1 MKICRV
7 YAIGP
12 ESQTWVCGENL
23 YELYACYFFFSSRR
37 RHTRL
42 QGDWS
47 SDVCSSDLGCRRR
60 PGRQHRAA
68 HAGGPCRR
76 RHQDPSAGTPGAEDH
91 GPAVRPAAGRD
102 RRRRGPGAE
111 PGRPARP
118 GHRRHSARPHGPAR
132 PQHRPGGRRHGRR
145 GRCRGAPA
153 GRRAR
158 RAHRPRAGSAG
169 RAARQGLTSARPHK
183 QKPKE
188 THMTSK
194 DPADWRLAEVW
205 GDTVDLRHLAWAI
218 AIGTGISVLG
228 FYLASRWL
236 VTVVE
241 SRQLAHAYAM
251 LAGLAGCVIAGVIC
265 ARAFAPKR
273 EVTELDTSNDPE
285 WRREVLEELAR
296 QPGGLGT
303 VQDLPPAVVQEL
315 KELKLYELFA
325 DKAGR
330 A

>member
-1 MKICRV
+1 
-7 YAIGP
+7 
-12 ESQTWVCGENL
+12 
-23 YELYACYFFFSSRR
+23 
-37 RHTRL
+37 
-42 QGDWS
+42 
-47 SDVCSSDLGCRRR
+47 
-60 PGRQHRAA
+60 
-68 HAGGPCRR
+68 
-76 RHQDPSAGTPGAEDH
+76 
-91 GPAVRPAAGRD
+91 
-102 RRRRGPGAE
+102 
-111 PGRPARP
+111 
-118 GHRRHSARPHGPAR
+118 
-132 PQHRPGGRRHGRR
+132 
-145 GRCRGAPA
+145 
-153 GRRAR
+153 
-158 RAHRPRAGSAG
+158 
-169 RAARQGLTSARPHK
+169 
-183 QKPKE
+183 
-188 THMTSK
+188 MTSK

-236 VTVVE
+236 ATVVE

-265 ARAFAPKR
+265 ARAFPPKR
-273 EVTELDTSNDPE
+273 EVTEQDTSNDPE

>member
-1 MKICRV
+1 
-7 YAIGP
+7 
-12 ESQTWVCGENL
+12 
-23 YELYACYFFFSSRR
+23 
-37 RHTRL
+37 
-42 QGDWS
+42 
-47 SDVCSSDLGCRRR
+47 
-60 PGRQHRAA
+60 
-68 HAGGPCRR
+68 
-76 RHQDPSAGTPGAEDH
+76 
-91 GPAVRPAAGRD
+91 
-102 RRRRGPGAE
+102 
-111 PGRPARP
+111 
-118 GHRRHSARPHGPAR
+118 
-132 PQHRPGGRRHGRR
+132 
-145 GRCRGAPA
+145 
-153 GRRAR
+153 
-158 RAHRPRAGSAG
+158 
-169 RAARQGLTSARPHK
+169 
-183 QKPKE
+183 
-188 THMTSK
+188 MTSK

-236 VTVVE
+236 ATVVE

-303 VQDLPPAVVQEL
+303 VQDLPPAVLQEL

>member
-1 MKICRV
+1 
-7 YAIGP
+7 
-12 ESQTWVCGENL
+12 
-23 YELYACYFFFSSRR
+23 
-37 RHTRL
+37 
-42 QGDWS
+42 
-47 SDVCSSDLGCRRR
+47 
-60 PGRQHRAA
+60 
-68 HAGGPCRR
+68 
-76 RHQDPSAGTPGAEDH
+76 
-91 GPAVRPAAGRD
+91 
-102 RRRRGPGAE
+102 
-111 PGRPARP
+111 
-118 GHRRHSARPHGPAR
+118 
-132 PQHRPGGRRHGRR
+132 
-145 GRCRGAPA
+145 
-153 GRRAR
+153 
-158 RAHRPRAGSAG
+158 
-169 RAARQGLTSARPHK
+169 
-183 QKPKE
+183 
-188 THMTSK
+188 MTSK

-236 VTVVE
+236 ATVVE

>member
-1 MKICRV
+1 
-7 YAIGP
+7 
-12 ESQTWVCGENL
+12 
-23 YELYACYFFFSSRR
+23 
-37 RHTRL
+37 
-42 QGDWS
+42 
-47 SDVCSSDLGCRRR
+47 
-60 PGRQHRAA
+60 
-68 HAGGPCRR
+68 
-76 RHQDPSAGTPGAEDH
+76 
-91 GPAVRPAAGRD
+91 
-102 RRRRGPGAE
+102 
-111 PGRPARP
+111 
-118 GHRRHSARPHGPAR
+118 
-132 PQHRPGGRRHGRR
+132 
-145 GRCRGAPA
+145 
-153 GRRAR
+153 
-158 RAHRPRAGSAG
+158 
-169 RAARQGLTSARPHK
+169 
-183 QKPKE
+183 
-188 THMTSK
+188 MTSK

-236 VTVVE
+236 STVVE

-265 ARAFAPKR
+265 ARAFPPKR

-315 KELKLYELFA
+315 KELKLYDLFA

>member
-1 MKICRV
+1 
-7 YAIGP
+7 
-12 ESQTWVCGENL
+12 
-23 YELYACYFFFSSRR
+23 
-37 RHTRL
+37 
-42 QGDWS
+42 
-47 SDVCSSDLGCRRR
+47 
-60 PGRQHRAA
+60 
-68 HAGGPCRR
+68 
-76 RHQDPSAGTPGAEDH
+76 
-91 GPAVRPAAGRD
+91 
-102 RRRRGPGAE
+102 
-111 PGRPARP
+111 
-118 GHRRHSARPHGPAR
+118 
-132 PQHRPGGRRHGRR
+132 
-145 GRCRGAPA
+145 
-153 GRRAR
+153 
-158 RAHRPRAGSAG
+158 
-169 RAARQGLTSARPHK
+169 
-183 QKPKE
+183 
-188 THMTSK
+188 MTSK

-236 VTVVE
+236 ATVVE
-241 SRQLAHAYAM
+241 SRHLAHAYAM

-265 ARAFAPKR
+265 ARAFPPKR

>member
-1 MKICRV
+1 
-7 YAIGP
+7 
-12 ESQTWVCGENL
+12 
-23 YELYACYFFFSSRR
+23 
-37 RHTRL
+37 
-42 QGDWS
+42 
-47 SDVCSSDLGCRRR
+47 
-60 PGRQHRAA
+60 
-68 HAGGPCRR
+68 
-76 RHQDPSAGTPGAEDH
+76 
-91 GPAVRPAAGRD
+91 
-102 RRRRGPGAE
+102 
-111 PGRPARP
+111 
-118 GHRRHSARPHGPAR
+118 
-132 PQHRPGGRRHGRR
+132 
-145 GRCRGAPA
+145 
-153 GRRAR
+153 
-158 RAHRPRAGSAG
+158 
-169 RAARQGLTSARPHK
+169 
-183 QKPKE
+183 
-188 THMTSK
+188 MTSK

-228 FYLASRWL
+228 FYLTSRWL
-236 VTVVE
+236 ATVVE

-265 ARAFAPKR
+265 ARAFPPKR

>member
-1 MKICRV
+1 
-7 YAIGP
+7 
-12 ESQTWVCGENL
+12 
-23 YELYACYFFFSSRR
+23 
-37 RHTRL
+37 
-42 QGDWS
+42 
-47 SDVCSSDLGCRRR
+47 
-60 PGRQHRAA
+60 
-68 HAGGPCRR
+68 
-76 RHQDPSAGTPGAEDH
+76 
-91 GPAVRPAAGRD
+91 
-102 RRRRGPGAE
+102 
-111 PGRPARP
+111 
-118 GHRRHSARPHGPAR
+118 
-132 PQHRPGGRRHGRR
+132 
-145 GRCRGAPA
+145 
-153 GRRAR
+153 
-158 RAHRPRAGSAG
+158 
-169 RAARQGLTSARPHK
+169 
-183 QKPKE
+183 
-188 THMTSK
+188 MTSK

-218 AIGTGISVLG
+218 AIGIGISVLG

-236 VTVVE
+236 ATVVE

-265 ARAFAPKR
+265 ARAFPPKR

>member
-1 MKICRV
+1 
-7 YAIGP
+7 
-12 ESQTWVCGENL
+12 
-23 YELYACYFFFSSRR
+23 
-37 RHTRL
+37 
-42 QGDWS
+42 
-47 SDVCSSDLGCRRR
+47 
-60 PGRQHRAA
+60 
-68 HAGGPCRR
+68 
-76 RHQDPSAGTPGAEDH
+76 
-91 GPAVRPAAGRD
+91 
-102 RRRRGPGAE
+102 
-111 PGRPARP
+111 
-118 GHRRHSARPHGPAR
+118 
-132 PQHRPGGRRHGRR
+132 
-145 GRCRGAPA
+145 
-153 GRRAR
+153 
-158 RAHRPRAGSAG
+158 
-169 RAARQGLTSARPHK
+169 
-183 QKPKE
+183 
-188 THMTSK
+188 MTSK

-228 FYLASRWL
+228 FYLASPWL
-236 VTVVE
+236 ATVVE

>member
-1 MKICRV
+1 
-7 YAIGP
+7 
-12 ESQTWVCGENL
+12 
-23 YELYACYFFFSSRR
+23 
-37 RHTRL
+37 
-42 QGDWS
+42 
-47 SDVCSSDLGCRRR
+47 
-60 PGRQHRAA
+60 
-68 HAGGPCRR
+68 
-76 RHQDPSAGTPGAEDH
+76 
-91 GPAVRPAAGRD
+91 
-102 RRRRGPGAE
+102 
-111 PGRPARP
+111 
-118 GHRRHSARPHGPAR
+118 
-132 PQHRPGGRRHGRR
+132 
-145 GRCRGAPA
+145 
-153 GRRAR
+153 
-158 RAHRPRAGSAG
+158 
-169 RAARQGLTSARPHK
+169 
-183 QKPKE
+183 
-188 THMTSK
+188 MTSK

-236 VTVVE
+236 ATVVE

-265 ARAFAPKR
+265 ARAFPPKR
-273 EVTELDTSNDPE
+273 EVTELDTSNAPE

>member
-1 MKICRV
+1 
-7 YAIGP
+7 
-12 ESQTWVCGENL
+12 
-23 YELYACYFFFSSRR
+23 
-37 RHTRL
+37 
-42 QGDWS
+42 
-47 SDVCSSDLGCRRR
+47 
-60 PGRQHRAA
+60 
-68 HAGGPCRR
+68 
-76 RHQDPSAGTPGAEDH
+76 
-91 GPAVRPAAGRD
+91 
-102 RRRRGPGAE
+102 
-111 PGRPARP
+111 
-118 GHRRHSARPHGPAR
+118 
-132 PQHRPGGRRHGRR
+132 
-145 GRCRGAPA
+145 
-153 GRRAR
+153 
-158 RAHRPRAGSAG
+158 
-169 RAARQGLTSARPHK
+169 
-183 QKPKE
+183 
-188 THMTSK
+188 MTSK
-194 DPADWRLAEVW
+194 DPADWRLAEVL

-236 VTVVE
+236 ATVVE

-330 A
+330 T

>member
-1 MKICRV
+1 
-7 YAIGP
+7 
-12 ESQTWVCGENL
+12 
-23 YELYACYFFFSSRR
+23 
-37 RHTRL
+37 
-42 QGDWS
+42 
-47 SDVCSSDLGCRRR
+47 
-60 PGRQHRAA
+60 
-68 HAGGPCRR
+68 
-76 RHQDPSAGTPGAEDH
+76 
-91 GPAVRPAAGRD
+91 
-102 RRRRGPGAE
+102 
-111 PGRPARP
+111 
-118 GHRRHSARPHGPAR
+118 
-132 PQHRPGGRRHGRR
+132 
-145 GRCRGAPA
+145 
-153 GRRAR
+153 
-158 RAHRPRAGSAG
+158 
-169 RAARQGLTSARPHK
+169 
-183 QKPKE
+183 
-188 THMTSK
+188 MTSK

-236 VTVVE
+236 ATVVE

-265 ARAFAPKR
+265 ARAFPPKR

-285 WRREVLEELAR
+285 WRRGVLEELAR

>member
-1 MKICRV
+1 
-7 YAIGP
+7 
-12 ESQTWVCGENL
+12 
-23 YELYACYFFFSSRR
+23 
-37 RHTRL
+37 
-42 QGDWS
+42 
-47 SDVCSSDLGCRRR
+47 
-60 PGRQHRAA
+60 
-68 HAGGPCRR
+68 
-76 RHQDPSAGTPGAEDH
+76 
-91 GPAVRPAAGRD
+91 
-102 RRRRGPGAE
+102 
-111 PGRPARP
+111 
-118 GHRRHSARPHGPAR
+118 
-132 PQHRPGGRRHGRR
+132 
-145 GRCRGAPA
+145 
-153 GRRAR
+153 
-158 RAHRPRAGSAG
+158 
-169 RAARQGLTSARPHK
+169 
-183 QKPKE
+183 
-188 THMTSK
+188 MTSK

-236 VTVVE
+236 ATVVE

-265 ARAFAPKR
+265 TRAFPPKR

>member
-1 MKICRV
+1 
-7 YAIGP
+7 
-12 ESQTWVCGENL
+12 
-23 YELYACYFFFSSRR
+23 
-37 RHTRL
+37 
-42 QGDWS
+42 
-47 SDVCSSDLGCRRR
+47 
-60 PGRQHRAA
+60 
-68 HAGGPCRR
+68 
-76 RHQDPSAGTPGAEDH
+76 
-91 GPAVRPAAGRD
+91 
-102 RRRRGPGAE
+102 
-111 PGRPARP
+111 
-118 GHRRHSARPHGPAR
+118 
-132 PQHRPGGRRHGRR
+132 
-145 GRCRGAPA
+145 
-153 GRRAR
+153 
-158 RAHRPRAGSAG
+158 
-169 RAARQGLTSARPHK
+169 
-183 QKPKE
+183 
-188 THMTSK
+188 MTSK

-236 VTVVE
+236 ATVVG

-265 ARAFAPKR
+265 ARAFPPKR
-273 EVTELDTSNDPE
+273 EVTELDTSNDAE

>member
-1 MKICRV
+1 
-7 YAIGP
+7 
-12 ESQTWVCGENL
+12 
-23 YELYACYFFFSSRR
+23 
-37 RHTRL
+37 
-42 QGDWS
+42 
-47 SDVCSSDLGCRRR
+47 
-60 PGRQHRAA
+60 
-68 HAGGPCRR
+68 
-76 RHQDPSAGTPGAEDH
+76 
-91 GPAVRPAAGRD
+91 
-102 RRRRGPGAE
+102 
-111 PGRPARP
+111 
-118 GHRRHSARPHGPAR
+118 
-132 PQHRPGGRRHGRR
+132 
-145 GRCRGAPA
+145 
-153 GRRAR
+153 
-158 RAHRPRAGSAG
+158 
-169 RAARQGLTSARPHK
+169 
-183 QKPKE
+183 
-188 THMTSK
+188 MTSK

-236 VTVVE
+236 ATVVE

-265 ARAFAPKR
+265 ARVFPPKR
-273 EVTELDTSNDPE
+273 EVTELDTSNDHE

>member
-1 MKICRV
+1 
-7 YAIGP
+7 
-12 ESQTWVCGENL
+12 
-23 YELYACYFFFSSRR
+23 
-37 RHTRL
+37 
-42 QGDWS
+42 
-47 SDVCSSDLGCRRR
+47 
-60 PGRQHRAA
+60 
-68 HAGGPCRR
+68 
-76 RHQDPSAGTPGAEDH
+76 
-91 GPAVRPAAGRD
+91 
-102 RRRRGPGAE
+102 
-111 PGRPARP
+111 
-118 GHRRHSARPHGPAR
+118 
-132 PQHRPGGRRHGRR
+132 
-145 GRCRGAPA
+145 
-153 GRRAR
+153 
-158 RAHRPRAGSAG
+158 
-169 RAARQGLTSARPHK
+169 
-183 QKPKE
+183 
-188 THMTSK
+188 MTSK

-236 VTVVE
+236 ATVVE

-265 ARAFAPKR
+265 ARAFPPKR

-303 VQDLPPAVVQEL
+303 EQDLPPAVVQEL

>member
-1 MKICRV
+1 
-7 YAIGP
+7 
-12 ESQTWVCGENL
+12 
-23 YELYACYFFFSSRR
+23 
-37 RHTRL
+37 
-42 QGDWS
+42 
-47 SDVCSSDLGCRRR
+47 
-60 PGRQHRAA
+60 
-68 HAGGPCRR
+68 
-76 RHQDPSAGTPGAEDH
+76 
-91 GPAVRPAAGRD
+91 
-102 RRRRGPGAE
+102 
-111 PGRPARP
+111 
-118 GHRRHSARPHGPAR
+118 
-132 PQHRPGGRRHGRR
+132 
-145 GRCRGAPA
+145 
-153 GRRAR
+153 
-158 RAHRPRAGSAG
+158 
-169 RAARQGLTSARPHK
+169 
-183 QKPKE
+183 
-188 THMTSK
+188 MTSK

-236 VTVVE
+236 STVVE

-265 ARAFAPKR
+265 ARAFPPKR

-285 WRREVLEELAR
+285 WRREVLEELAD

>member
-1 MKICRV
+1 
-7 YAIGP
+7 
-12 ESQTWVCGENL
+12 
-23 YELYACYFFFSSRR
+23 
-37 RHTRL
+37 
-42 QGDWS
+42 
-47 SDVCSSDLGCRRR
+47 
-60 PGRQHRAA
+60 
-68 HAGGPCRR
+68 
-76 RHQDPSAGTPGAEDH
+76 
-91 GPAVRPAAGRD
+91 
-102 RRRRGPGAE
+102 
-111 PGRPARP
+111 
-118 GHRRHSARPHGPAR
+118 
-132 PQHRPGGRRHGRR
+132 
-145 GRCRGAPA
+145 
-153 GRRAR
+153 
-158 RAHRPRAGSAG
+158 
-169 RAARQGLTSARPHK
+169 
-183 QKPKE
+183 
-188 THMTSK
+188 MTSK

-236 VTVVE
+236 ATVVE

-265 ARAFAPKR
+265 ARAFPPKR

-303 VQDLPPAVVQEL
+303 VQDLLPAVVQEL

>member
-1 MKICRV
+1 
-7 YAIGP
+7 
-12 ESQTWVCGENL
+12 
-23 YELYACYFFFSSRR
+23 
-37 RHTRL
+37 
-42 QGDWS
+42 
-47 SDVCSSDLGCRRR
+47 
-60 PGRQHRAA
+60 
-68 HAGGPCRR
+68 
-76 RHQDPSAGTPGAEDH
+76 
-91 GPAVRPAAGRD
+91 
-102 RRRRGPGAE
+102 
-111 PGRPARP
+111 
-118 GHRRHSARPHGPAR
+118 
-132 PQHRPGGRRHGRR
+132 
-145 GRCRGAPA
+145 
-153 GRRAR
+153 
-158 RAHRPRAGSAG
+158 
-169 RAARQGLTSARPHK
+169 
-183 QKPKE
+183 
-188 THMTSK
+188 MTSK

-236 VTVVE
+236 ATVVE

-265 ARAFAPKR
+265 ARAFPPKR

>member
-1 MKICRV
+1 
-7 YAIGP
+7 
-12 ESQTWVCGENL
+12 
-23 YELYACYFFFSSRR
+23 
-37 RHTRL
+37 
-42 QGDWS
+42 
-47 SDVCSSDLGCRRR
+47 
-60 PGRQHRAA
+60 
-68 HAGGPCRR
+68 
-76 RHQDPSAGTPGAEDH
+76 
-91 GPAVRPAAGRD
+91 
-102 RRRRGPGAE
+102 
-111 PGRPARP
+111 
-118 GHRRHSARPHGPAR
+118 
-132 PQHRPGGRRHGRR
+132 
-145 GRCRGAPA
+145 
-153 GRRAR
+153 
-158 RAHRPRAGSAG
+158 
-169 RAARQGLTSARPHK
+169 
-183 QKPKE
+183 
-188 THMTSK
+188 MTSK